1 MMNKKRIF
9 ITGATGNMGFSAFK
23 ELLDRRDRFDIVL
36 LARPS
41 KKNKEKLKDY
51 IDTEGVEV
59 VWGDLTNYSDILK
72 GVTGADFVLHVGGMV
87 SPYADTHPKE
97 T

>member
-1 MMNKKRIF
+1 MNKKRIF

-41 KKNKEKLKDY
+41 KKNKE
-51 IDTEGVEV
+51 
-59 VWGDLTNYSDILK
+59 N
-72 GVTGADFVLHVGGMV
+72 
-87 SPYADTHPKE
+87 
-97 T
+97 